1 MGGPNLPLTIS
12 VFTPLTLGRHPAAG
26 RLPFGALAPE
36 VGWFGGFRGTA
47 DGTSG
52 RTLRRGEGV
61 VPDRCRYRGRSLGAS
76 GEPGAGAAATAAAN
90 SQCRGAD
97 ANDRHAG
104 GRNCR
109 SQCGAAAA
117 VAAGQFVE

>member
-1 MGGPNLPLTIS
+1 MLNLPLTIS

-36 VGWFGGFRGTA
+36 VGWFGSFRGTA

-61 VPDRCRYRGRSLGAS
+61 APLPDRCRCRGRRLGTRR
-76 GEPGAGAAATAAAN
+76 ELGAGAAA
-90 SQCRGAD
+90 S
-97 ANDRHAG
+97 
-104 GRNCR
+104 
-109 SQCGAAAA
+109 S
-117 VAAGQFVE
+117 